1 MQFSFAI
8 KKLDDRL
15 KLTQDVL
22 QDCRKLYDQDGICE
36 PNLLDTLTR
45 TGENLDQLRDTIKN
59 ILAANER
66 RFDMIGFLTEAMNME
81 AHIVGELQSYMRV
94 IPDEELK
101 ADLNKL
107 LLEEKKHEEALAN
120 RIRSLGGDPQAT
132 YNLAP
137 RPREI
142 SILELLKRH
151 KASDEQSRRHYEIGL
166 TRFREPEFQ
175 WILGQL
181 AMEEQEHVAHL
192 DGLIQK
198 YQSAEVVSPELKH
211 IKWVDPYMG
220 TPGDRPWVE

>member
-1 MQFSFAI
+1 MQFSFGI
-8 KKLDDRL
+8 KKLDDN
-15 KLTQDVL
+15 LTQTIDIL
-22 QDCRKLYDQDGICE
+22 QQCRKLYDQDGISE
-36 PNLLDTLTR
+36 PALLDTLTR
-45 TGENLDQLRDTIKN
+45 TGENLDQLRETLKN

-66 RFDMIGFLTEAMNME
+66 RFDIIGFLTEALGME
-81 AHIVGELQSYMRV
+81 HNICGELQSYMRV

-107 LLEEKKHEEALAN
+107 LLEEKKHEEALGN
-120 RIRSLGGDPQAT
+120 RIRSLGGEAQAT
-132 YNLAP
+132 YKVGP
-137 RPREI
+137 RPGEI

-151 KASDEQSRRHYEIGL
+151 KKSDELCKQHYEIGL

-181 AMEEQEHVAHL
+181 AQEERQHVAQL
-192 DGLIQK
+192 DALINK
-198 YQSAEVVSPELKH
+198 YQSGEVMSPELKH

>member
-1 MQFSFAI
+1 MQFSYAI
-8 KKLDDRL
+8 KKLDDNL
-15 KLTQDVL
+15 KVTMDTLGQ
-22 QDCRKLYDQDGICE
+22 CRTLYDQDGICE
-36 PNLLDTLTR
+36 PALLDTLTR
-45 TGENLDQLRDTIKN
+45 TGENLDELRNTLKN

-66 RFDMIGFLTEAMNME
+66 RFDMIGFLSEALGME
-81 AHIVGELQSYMRV
+81 HNIVSELQSYMRV

-101 ADLNKL
+101 ADLNRL

-120 RIRSLGGDPQAT
+120 RIRTLGGESQTT
-132 YNLAP
+132 YNVAP

-151 KASDEQSRRHYEIGL
+151 KKSDEQCRHHYEVGL

-181 AMEEQEHVAHL
+181 AMEEQEHVAQL
-192 DGLIQK
+192 DALIAK
-198 YQSAEVVSPELKH
+198 YQNAEVVSPDLKH

-220 TPGDRPWVE
+220 APGDRPWVE

>member
-1 MQFSFAI
+1 MQFSFAV
-8 KKLDDRL
+8 KKLDDNL
-15 KLTQDVL
+15 KQTLVIL
-22 QDCRKLYDQDGICE
+22 QNCRTLYDQDGICE
-36 PNLLDTLTR
+36 SNLLDTLTR
-45 TGENLDQLRDTIKN
+45 TGENLDQLRETLQN

-66 RFDMIGFLTEAMNME
+66 RFDMIEFLVQALNME
-81 AHIVGELQSYMRV
+81 HHIVGEMQSYMRV

-107 LLEEKKHEEALAN
+107 LLEETKHEEALAS
-120 RIRSLGGDPQAT
+120 RIRSLGGESQTT
-132 YNLAP
+132 YNVAP

-151 KASDEQSRRHYEIGL
+151 KISDEQCRQHYEVGL

-181 AMEEQEHVAHL
+181 AMEEREHVTQL
-192 DGLIQK
+192 DALIQK
-198 YQSAEVVSPELKH
+198 YQSSDVMSQELKH

>member
-1 MQFSFAI
+1 MQFSYAI

-15 KLTQDVL
+15 TLTQDVL
-22 QDCRKLYDQDGICE
+22 QECRRLYDQDGICE
-36 PNLLDTLTR
+36 PGLLDTLTR

-66 RFDMIGFLTEAMNME
+66 RFDMIGFLSEALNME

-101 ADLNKL
+101 NDLNKL

-120 RIRSLGGDPQAT
+120 RIRSLGGEPQAV
-132 YNLAP
+132 YNLTP

-142 SILELLKRH
+142 SVLELLKRH
-151 KASDEQSRRHYEIGL
+151 KKSDEECRHHYELGL

-181 AMEEQEHVAHL
+181 AMEEQEHVAQL
-192 DGLIQK
+192 DALIQK
-198 YQSAEVVSPELKH
+198 YQSGEVVSPELKH